1 MDLARLLTEYGY
13 IAVFFG
19 TFLEGE
25 SFVLFAGFFA
35 QKELLRLPAV
45 FATAYAGSLCGQ
57 IVWFLLG
64 RRQGSKLLERYAG
77 LRKQSE
83 KAVRLLDRFGVKAL
97 FISQYV
103 YGFRIALSVVFGI
116 SKISFLKFVGVQ
128 AISCAGWALLIAT
141 LGYTGGEAIERIF
154 ERTEHLERYGLAVV
168 VAAALAIYFYTRQRE
183 KRMLEKATESA
194 PPDSPVDRQ

>member
-1 MDLARLLTEYGY
+1 MDFARLLTEYGY

-35 QKELLRLPAV
+35 QKQLLRLPAV
-45 FATAYAGSLCGQ
+45 VLTAYAGSLCGQ
-57 IVWFLLG
+57 IFWFLLG
-64 RRQGSKLLERYAG
+64 RRQGSKLLKRYSG
-77 LRKQSE
+77 LARQSE

-141 LGYTGGEAIERIF
+141 LGFTGGEAIERMF
-154 ERTEHLERYGLAVV
+154 RRTEHLERYGLAAVLV
-168 VAAALAIYFYTRQRE
+168 AALALYFYTRQRE
-183 KRMLEKATESA
+183 KRLLDRATETPQDHS
-194 PPDSPVDRQ
+194 